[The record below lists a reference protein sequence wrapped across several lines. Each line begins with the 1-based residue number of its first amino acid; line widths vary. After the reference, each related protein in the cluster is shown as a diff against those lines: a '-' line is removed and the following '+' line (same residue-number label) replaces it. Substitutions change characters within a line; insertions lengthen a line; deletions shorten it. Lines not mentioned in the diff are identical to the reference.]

1 LHKYTEAA
9 VKIQTRYRA
18 YKSTSLSSP
27 KGYQYRGG
35 SIGHQFSGNKLKSH
49 YHHSS
54 IDETSISDC
63 TSRTEDMSPSERRLI
78 GSDLQL
84 NNYHMAHQSQYQK
97 LANQKQ
103 IARKLMNIRQ
113 SPRFSPALP
122 ASSLPPSGIISTN
135 TQNANNSSLNSANS
149 STNPNSQLHHHHHHH
164 HHFHHHFHNKNGT
177 DIQQQQSQSQQ
188 QQPANKL
195 IDSNQ
200 PMYNIPHFRR
210 KMSDIQAPTIVKS
223 NDQFAQ
229 LQPSPQASLM
239 SKNNASV
246 IGLGEDS
253 NSVMNGAE
261 FLSDTTNPDSLNS
274 SSTNNNS
281 INNSFDSDSNF
292 DSNSNMMS
300 PVYTQQQQ
308 LQMAPIIISSSD
320 SFLNASPNAI
330 NTNPSSFSSFNP
342 NCIIINQKTDSCS
355 PSER

>member
-63 TSRTEDMSPSERRLI
+63 TSRTEDMSPNERRLI

-84 NNYHMAHQSQYQK
+84 NNYHMAHQNQYQK

-122 ASSLPPSGIISTN
+122 VSSLPPSGIISTN
-135 TQNANNSSLNSANS
+135 TQNANNSSLNSTSS

-164 HHFHHHFHNKNGT
+164 HHFHHHFHNKNAT
-177 DIQQQQSQSQQ
+177 DIQQQQSQ

-239 SKNNASV
+239 NKNNANV
-246 IGLGEDS
+246 IGGLGEDS

-274 SSTNNNS
+274 TSTNNNS

-300 PVYTQQQQ
+300 PVYTQQQQQQ